1 MKDILDGAVPVGG
14 GVRTLDKNKIGIK
27 LRLGEDWGKNLTVR
41 VRVRCW
47 GLGNALCQ

>member
-1 MKDILDGAVPVGG
+1 MKDILVGAIPVG
-14 GVRTLDKNKIGIK
+14 GVRTLDKNKIGVK
-27 LRLGEDWGKNLTVR
+27 LRLGEDWGKYLTVR